1 MNWVDV
7 AVAVILALATF
18 SSLRAGFLR
27 QAFTIIGF
35 VVGIYGA
42 LTHRET
48 VAAALASAV
57 GNAALASVVAF
68 FLIFAAV
75 WFASAVLAS
84 MAYAGLKASGLAW
97 ADHLLGML
105 LGLMAGLLLTV
116 GLLLLLSRVPLTSL
130 NDAVGQSILASLI
143 FEALPHLRQLLP
155 ADLRILRS
163 L

>member
-1 MNWVDV
+1 VDL

-35 VVGIYGA
+35 VVGIYAA

-48 VAAALASAV
+48 VATVLSSAV
-57 GNAALASVVAF
+57 GNPALASVVAF
-68 FLIFAAV
+68 VLIFAAV
-75 WFASAVLAS
+75 WFGSAVLAS

-97 ADHLLGML
+97 ADHVLGML
-105 LGLMAGLLLTV
+105 LGLTAGLLLTV
-116 GLLLLLSRVPLTSL
+116 GLLLLLSRVPLPAL

-143 FEALPHLRQLLP
+143 FEALPHLQQLLP
-155 ADLRILRS
+155 ADLRILRT